1 MSEEL
6 KNCKT
11 SNDAS
16 IQLTKNFLDKISF
29 KGPQQAI
36 ETSYQNIENVF
47 RINRNNDIASFF
59 LDEKIIHKWAER
71 KTCHVKI
78 SRNSDAIKR
87 IIIMHVLFWR

>member
-59 LDEKIIHKWAER
+59 LDEKI
-71 KTCHVKI
+71 
-78 SRNSDAIKR
+78 
-87 IIIMHVLFWR
+87 VLITPQRFHFVVFTFSLELLFE